1 MQNNSRQSVGVIGSG
16 ALAATAV
23 RQLSKACDVVGF
35 DPTGSSDLKAAG
47 ATVVD
52 SLAAVGK
59 RTTTIILADDTSASF
74 RASVLSA
81 DGLVSSLQRGTI
93 LVDLALRDP
102 AEAQAWA
109 KALAEAE
116 VSLVDAPLH
125 CELMER
131 FPENAA
137 ILCGGSAKAVA
148 AVLPVLHQI
157 CAKVVVCGDVG
168 AGHVA
173 RAIVGAVA
181 VCNRLVTYEASA
193 MGKKNGLSVEDM
205 GTVLNRCSAANSAT
219 ARVLPAI
226 PSGRRTSDVKLG
238 VVAREMAI
246 VSELGR
252 RSGAPILLAH
262 AAMAQVKV
270 AATSLEADADL
281 DDLIR
286 IVETASD
293 LKFAA

>member
-16 ALAATAV
+16 ALAFTAV
-23 RQLSKACDVVGF
+23 RQLSKTCDVVGF

-47 ATVVD
+47 AKVVD

-59 RTTTIILADDTSASF
+59 RATTIILADDTSPSF
-74 RASVLSA
+74 LASVLGSE
-81 DGLVSSLQRGTI
+81 GLVSSLQRGTI
-93 LVDLALRDP
+93 VVDLALGDP
-102 AEAQAWA
+102 AEAQTWA
-109 KALAEAE
+109 KALAEAG

-125 CELMER
+125 CEFMER

-148 AVLPVLHQI
+148 AVLPVLYLI

-181 VCNRLVTYEASA
+181 VCNRLVTYEAAA
-193 MGKKNGLSVEDM
+193 MGKKNGLSVSDM
-205 GTVLNRCSAANSAT
+205 ATVLNRCSGANSAT

-226 PSGRRTSDVKLG
+226 PSGEQTSDAKLG
-238 VVAREMAI
+238 VVARELAI
-246 VSELGR
+246 ASELGR
-252 RSGAPILLAH
+252 RSGAPILMAH

-270 AATSLEADADL
+270 AATSFEANADL

-286 IVETASD
+286 IVEAASD
-293 LKFAA
+293 LKFTA